1 MSTIKVSKIDS
12 VTLTLIKTNPPS
24 LLITANG
31 HNNDGGYKNIR
42 LEPVV
47 YVAPPADGIWEFEM
61 IADAPAAVFH
71 IVTPVAAQYEWEK
84 FPAGVKGVKVSGAGN
99 SKVALLSDP
108 KTKGSPAPGS
118 IQIITAEAYVNTQ
131 PVQPTPGGTLIVNIA
146 YNSNNHGFHSLQP
159 AVPQGV
165 NGKILILEITDSNE
179 MIFIV
184 NPRHNTYSVGLQ
196 TPTQYTSIELI
207 YEGKMVGSIQKIPV
221 IALSASTTAPPVP
234 AGERVPFPLG
244 KK

>member
-12 VTLTLIKTNPPS
+12 VAVTLIKTNPPS

-47 YVAPPADGIWEFEM
+47 YVTPPADGIWEFEM

-84 FPAGVKGVKVSGAGN
+84 FPAGVKGIKVSGAGN
-99 SKVALLSDP
+99 SKVALLGDS
-108 KTKGSPAPGS
+108 KTKASPAPGS

-131 PVQPTPGGTLIVNIA
+131 PAQPTSGGTLIVNVT

-159 AVPQGV
+159 AVPQGKSD
-165 NGKILILEITDSNE
+165 KILILEITDSSE
-179 MIFIV
+179 MIYIF
-184 NPRHNTYSVGLQ
+184 NPRHSTYSVGLQ
-196 TPTQYTSIELI
+196 NPKQYTAIEMM
-207 YEGKMVGSIQKIPV
+207 YEGKMVGSIKTIPV
-221 IALSASTTAPPVP
+221 IALSPSPVEP
-234 AGERVPFPLG
+234 KDERVPFPLS
-244 KK
+244 